1 MSINSIRLSA
11 YGFRMEAVGSK
22 KFIKRERD
30 AFLEFAAGRVNE
42 TAQKLAEAVCAEPL
56 HPFCN
61 CAMPGVDSDQEH
73 EKSKDTGKELNITHK
88 YKKTFTLD
96 ELRALIRNGEIQNH
110 VSVGDTIWIM
120 FDGKEVP
127 YDVIGFDVEE
137 LADKT
142 LDHSM
147 TIQAHVAI
155 EAREFDTKGDYG
167 SNVWA
172 DSELREYL
180 QSDEFKERFAD
191 LIPYLAKVKKNN
203 SNGEQTEDLFFLLS
217 KEEFD
222 PEETPYE
229 FYENKANRVKF
240 TEDGF
245 NMNIVRNH
253 IIYDKRKCQEELE
266 EKDYPKEYFRE
277 TPPQV
282 DNYYMAR
289 MDEIRE
295 NAKSSLMVYKADEN
309 YIFIMQNLGKLNE
322 RQKEQCH
329 IGAVMGYITGL
340 QSFINGND
348 YVGMRRH
355 ERPERYQDSFKY
367 CRKQI
372 EEYLKEIPKEKVLPT
387 GQLTLFDLFD
397 MSGG

>member
-1 MSINSIRLSA
+1 
-11 YGFRMEAVGSK
+11 
-22 KFIKRERD
+22 
-30 AFLEFAAGRVNE
+30 
-42 TAQKLAEAVCAEPL
+42 
-56 HPFCN
+56 
-61 CAMPGVDSDQEH
+61 
-73 EKSKDTGKELNITHK
+73 
-88 YKKTFTLD
+88 
-96 ELRALIRNGEIQNH
+96 
-110 VSVGDTIWIM
+110 M

-240 TEDGF
+240 TEDG
-245 NMNIVRNH
+245 NTCSHWTRSANRGSS
-253 IIYDKRKCQEELE
+253 
-266 EKDYPKEYFRE
+266 
-277 TPPQV
+277 T
-282 DNYYMAR
+282 
-289 MDEIRE
+289 
-295 NAKSSLMVYKADEN
+295 NAWFVTSD
-309 YIFIMQNLGKLNE
+309 
-322 RQKEQCH
+322 
-329 IGAVMGYITGL
+329 GAVYYNYANWAIRCAPACT
-340 QSFINGND
+340 IA
-348 YVGMRRH
+348 
-355 ERPERYQDSFKY
+355 
-367 CRKQI
+367 
-372 EEYLKEIPKEKVLPT
+372 
-387 GQLTLFDLFD
+387 
-397 MSGG
+397 

>member
-1 MSINSIRLSA
+1 MAIALCPH
-11 YGFRMEAVGSK
+11 GS
-22 KFIKRERD
+22 D
-30 AFLEFAAGRVNE
+30 
-42 TAQKLAEAVCAEPL
+42 PL
-56 HPFCN
+56 
-61 CAMPGVDSDQEH
+61 
-73 EKSKDTGKELNITHK
+73 
-88 YKKTFTLD
+88 Y
-96 ELRALIRNGEIQNH
+96 
-110 VSVGDTIWIM
+110 
-120 FDGKEVP
+120 
-127 YDVIGFDVEE
+127 
-137 LADKT
+137 
-142 LDHSM
+142 
-147 TIQAHVAI
+147 
-155 EAREFDTKGDYG
+155 
-167 SNVWA
+167 
-172 DSELREYL
+172 
-180 QSDEFKERFAD
+180 
-191 LIPYLAKVKKNN
+191 
-203 SNGEQTEDLFFLLS
+203 
-217 KEEFD
+217 
-222 PEETPYE
+222 
-229 FYENKANRVKF
+229 
-240 TEDGF
+240 EDGF

-295 NAKSSLMVYKADEN
+295 NAKSSLLVYKADEN

>member
-240 TEDGF
+240 TEDG
-245 NMNIVRNH
+245 NTCRHWTRSAIRGDSYYTWYVHSDGNV
-253 IIYDKRKCQEELE
+253 Y
-266 EKDYPKEYFRE
+266 YYAASWAFRCAPAC
-277 TPPQV
+277 TI
-282 DNYYMAR
+282 A
-289 MDEIRE
+289 
-295 NAKSSLMVYKADEN
+295 
-309 YIFIMQNLGKLNE
+309 
-322 RQKEQCH
+322 
-329 IGAVMGYITGL
+329 
-340 QSFINGND
+340 
-348 YVGMRRH
+348 
-355 ERPERYQDSFKY
+355 
-367 CRKQI
+367 
-372 EEYLKEIPKEKVLPT
+372 
-387 GQLTLFDLFD
+387 
-397 MSGG
+397 

>member
-22 KFIKRERD
+22 KFIKRERN

-61 CAMPGVDSDQEH
+61 CAMPGVDSDQER
-73 EKSKDTGKELNITHK
+73 EKSKNTGKELNITHK

-96 ELRALIRNGEIQNH
+96 ELRALIRSGEIQNH

-127 YDVIGFDVEE
+127 YDVIGFDAEE

-180 QSDEFKERFAD
+180 QSDEFK
-191 LIPYLAKVKKNN
+191 
-203 SNGEQTEDLFFLLS
+203 
-217 KEEFD
+217 
-222 PEETPYE
+222 
-229 FYENKANRVKF
+229 
-240 TEDGF
+240 
-245 NMNIVRNH
+245 
-253 IIYDKRKCQEELE
+253 
-266 EKDYPKEYFRE
+266 
-277 TPPQV
+277 
-282 DNYYMAR
+282 
-289 MDEIRE
+289 
-295 NAKSSLMVYKADEN
+295 
-309 YIFIMQNLGKLNE
+309 
-322 RQKEQCH
+322 
-329 IGAVMGYITGL
+329 
-340 QSFINGND
+340 
-348 YVGMRRH
+348 
-355 ERPERYQDSFKY
+355 
-367 CRKQI
+367 
-372 EEYLKEIPKEKVLPT
+372 
-387 GQLTLFDLFD
+387 
-397 MSGG
+397 

>member
-240 TEDGF
+240 TEDG
-245 NMNIVRNH
+245 NTCRHWTRSACRGNSGLTWCVNSDGYVNYG
-253 IIYDKRKCQEELE
+253 YDATWAGRCA
-266 EKDYPKEYFRE
+266 PAC
-277 TPPQV
+277 TI
-282 DNYYMAR
+282 A
-289 MDEIRE
+289 
-295 NAKSSLMVYKADEN
+295 
-309 YIFIMQNLGKLNE
+309 
-322 RQKEQCH
+322 
-329 IGAVMGYITGL
+329 
-340 QSFINGND
+340 
-348 YVGMRRH
+348 
-355 ERPERYQDSFKY
+355 
-367 CRKQI
+367 
-372 EEYLKEIPKEKVLPT
+372 
-387 GQLTLFDLFD
+387 
-397 MSGG
+397 

>member
-1 MSINSIRLSA
+1 MIDLSKIAYRLTVMDSGGKQYNIKEFVTGLGWEENKNEISVRTSFTAKNDKTSAGRLS
-11 YGFRMEAVGSK
+11 EL
-22 KFIKRERD
+22 IK
-30 AFLEFAAGRVNE
+30 
-42 TAQKLAEAVCAEPL
+42 
-56 HPFCN
+56 
-61 CAMPGVDSDQEH
+61 PG
-73 EKSKDTGKELNITHK
+73 
-88 YKKTFTLD
+88 
-96 ELRALIRNGEIQNH
+96 
-110 VSVGDTIWIM
+110 W
-120 FDGKEVP
+120 
-127 YDVIGFDVEE
+127 
-137 LADKT
+137 
-142 LDHSM
+142 
-147 TIQAHVAI
+147 
-155 EAREFDTKGDYG
+155 
-167 SNVWA
+167 
-172 DSELREYL
+172 EYL
-180 QSDEFKERFAD
+180 NTHGGSDP
-191 LIPYLAKVKKNN
+191 LY
-203 SNGEQTEDLFFLLS
+203 
-217 KEEFD
+217 
-222 PEETPYE
+222 
-229 FYENKANRVKF
+229 
-240 TEDGF
+240 EDGF

-295 NAKSSLMVYKADEN
+295 NAKSSLLVYKADEN
-309 YIFIMQNLGKLNE
+309 YIFIMQNLEKLNE

>member
-240 TEDGF
+240 TEDG
-245 NMNIVRNH
+245 NTCRRPPALGLSGRLVQ
-253 IIYDKRKCQEELE
+253 YVVCEL
-266 EKDYPKEYFRE
+266 RW
-277 TPPQV
+277 
-282 DNYYMAR
+282 
-289 MDEIRE
+289 
-295 NAKSSLMVYKADEN
+295 
-309 YIFIMQNLGKLNE
+309 
-322 RQKEQCH
+322 
-329 IGAVMGYITGL
+329 
-340 QSFINGND
+340 
-348 YVGMRRH
+348 
-355 ERPERYQDSFKY
+355 
-367 CRKQI
+367 
-372 EEYLKEIPKEKVLPT
+372 
-387 GQLTLFDLFD
+387 
-397 MSGG
+397 

>member
-61 CAMPGVDSDQEH
+61 CAMPGVDSDQER
-73 EKSKDTGKELNITHK
+73 EKPKDTGKELNITHK

-240 TEDGF
+240 TEDG
-245 NMNIVRNH
+245 NTCRHWTRSAGRGNSS
-253 IIYDKRKCQEELE
+253 
-266 EKDYPKEYFRE
+266 
-277 TPPQV
+277 
-282 DNYYMAR
+282 
-289 MDEIRE
+289 
-295 NAKSSLMVYKADEN
+295 NAWYVYSD
-309 YIFIMQNLGKLNE
+309 
-322 RQKEQCH
+322 
-329 IGAVMGYITGL
+329 GYVHYSNAGWAYRCAPACTIA
-340 QSFINGND
+340 
-348 YVGMRRH
+348 
-355 ERPERYQDSFKY
+355 
-367 CRKQI
+367 
-372 EEYLKEIPKEKVLPT
+372 
-387 GQLTLFDLFD
+387 
-397 MSGG
+397 

>member
-1 MSINSIRLSA
+1 M
-11 YGFRMEAVGSK
+11 
-22 KFIKRERD
+22 
-30 AFLEFAAGRVNE
+30 
-42 TAQKLAEAVCAEPL
+42 
-56 HPFCN
+56 
-61 CAMPGVDSDQEH
+61 
-73 EKSKDTGKELNITHK
+73 
-88 YKKTFTLD
+88 
-96 ELRALIRNGEIQNH
+96 
-110 VSVGDTIWIM
+110 
-120 FDGKEVP
+120 
-127 YDVIGFDVEE
+127 
-137 LADKT
+137 
-142 LDHSM
+142 
-147 TIQAHVAI
+147 
-155 EAREFDTKGDYG
+155 
-167 SNVWA
+167 
-172 DSELREYL
+172 
-180 QSDEFKERFAD
+180 
-191 LIPYLAKVKKNN
+191 
-203 SNGEQTEDLFFLLS
+203 
-217 KEEFD
+217 
-222 PEETPYE
+222 
-229 FYENKANRVKF
+229 
-240 TEDGF
+240 
-245 NMNIVRNH
+245 
-253 IIYDKRKCQEELE
+253 E

-295 NAKSSLMVYKADEN
+295 NAKSSLLVYKADEN

-322 RQKEQCH
+322 RQKEQCY

>member
-240 TEDGF
+240 TEDG
-245 NMNIVRNH
+245 NTCRHWTRSAHRGSSGNTWCV
-253 IIYDKRKCQEELE
+253 YSDGS
-266 EKDYPKEYFRE
+266 
-277 TPPQV
+277 V
-282 DNYYMAR
+282 SNYYAYWANR
-289 MDEIRE
+289 CAPACTI
-295 NAKSSLMVYKADEN
+295 A
-309 YIFIMQNLGKLNE
+309 
-322 RQKEQCH
+322 
-329 IGAVMGYITGL
+329 
-340 QSFINGND
+340 
-348 YVGMRRH
+348 
-355 ERPERYQDSFKY
+355 
-367 CRKQI
+367 
-372 EEYLKEIPKEKVLPT
+372 
-387 GQLTLFDLFD
+387 
-397 MSGG
+397 

>member
-1 MSINSIRLSA
+1 MPQFTNNLEESLQKARQELAVLENLRKQTLAAPTQPRLLEELNNTIKSLTPEEREGLQRNSA
-11 YGFRMEAVGSK
+11 Y
-22 KFIKRERD
+22 
-30 AFLEFAAGRVNE
+30 
-42 TAQKLAEAVCAEPL
+42 AEA
-56 HPFCN
+56 
-61 CAMPGVDSDQEH
+61 
-73 EKSKDTGKELNITHK
+73 SKL
-88 YKKTFTLD
+88 Y
-96 ELRALIRNGEIQNH
+96 
-110 VSVGDTIWIM
+110 
-120 FDGKEVP
+120 
-127 YDVIGFDVEE
+127 
-137 LADKT
+137 
-142 LDHSM
+142 
-147 TIQAHVAI
+147 
-155 EAREFDTKGDYG
+155 
-167 SNVWA
+167 
-172 DSELREYL
+172 
-180 QSDEFKERFAD
+180 
-191 LIPYLAKVKKNN
+191 
-203 SNGEQTEDLFFLLS
+203 
-217 KEEFD
+217 
-222 PEETPYE
+222 
-229 FYENKANRVKF
+229 
-240 TEDGF
+240 EDGF

-295 NAKSSLMVYKADEN
+295 NAKSSLLVYKADEN

-329 IGAVMGYITGL
+329 LDAVMGYITGL

>member
-1 MSINSIRLSA
+1 MHRRKLKTMKDWEREANGNCQYSWYDYAKPGDLVDESVFIYFMDVTTPRIYRDGYLQVGAPYSRVMDDEMGTERDTFPTLKGWRKAYTGSAEIALQEKQNISNNRRTKRMSINSIRLSA

-203 SNGEQTEDLFFLLS
+203 SNGEQTEDLFFLLL
-217 KEEFD
+217 K
-222 PEETPYE
+222 
-229 FYENKANRVKF
+229 R
-240 TEDGF
+240 G
-245 NMNIVRNH
+245 VRPGGN
-253 IIYDKRKCQEELE
+253 
-266 EKDYPKEYFRE
+266 
-277 TPPQV
+277 T
-282 DNYYMAR
+282 
-289 MDEIRE
+289 IRI
-295 NAKSSLMVYKADEN
+295 L
-309 YIFIMQNLGKLNE
+309 
-322 RQKEQCH
+322 
-329 IGAVMGYITGL
+329 
-340 QSFINGND
+340 
-348 YVGMRRH
+348 
-355 ERPERYQDSFKY
+355 
-367 CRKQI
+367 
-372 EEYLKEIPKEKVLPT
+372 
-387 GQLTLFDLFD
+387 
-397 MSGG
+397 